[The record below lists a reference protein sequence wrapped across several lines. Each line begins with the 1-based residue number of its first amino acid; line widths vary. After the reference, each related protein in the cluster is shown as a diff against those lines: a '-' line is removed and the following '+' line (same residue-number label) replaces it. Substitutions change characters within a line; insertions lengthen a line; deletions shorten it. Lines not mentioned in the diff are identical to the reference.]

1 VFAIPRTLGT
11 MAHER
16 PKNVTR
22 GAVAA
27 QPATRR
33 NRVPNVPSIDEI
45 ADSLYGL
52 PPEQFTAART
62 QYEKEA
68 KAAGDRDA
76 AARIHAMA
84 KPSVPAWLANQLAR
98 EHRDEL
104 QPLLELGAG
113 LRNATRN
120 LAGDQLRTLSRQQHQ
135 LVYALVEQARKLAR
149 AADRSVSDDA
159 ARGLEETL
167 HAALADEQAASLL
180 LAGRLT
186 NALHSSGLD
195 SALADTADTA
205 DTATNVIPL
214 HRKDSRSSSENS
226 AGRRQPR
233 EQERGRAEQDLIE
246 AERALADATAA
257 LNNAQGLAAAAD
269 QAAATAQE
277 RIDELRQHLDEAT
290 SAASDADRR
299 REEHKRALRRA
310 ELAVRTAERQ
320 SVGAHDRRDR
330 IAADDS
336 GDD

>member
-1 VFAIPRTLGT
+1 MPG
-11 MAHER
+11 
-16 PKNVTR
+16 
-22 GAVAA
+22 
-27 QPATRR
+27 
-33 NRVPNVPSIDEI
+33 IDEI

-62 QYEKEA
+62 QYEKDA
-68 KAAGDRDA
+68 KTAGDREA

-84 KPSVPAWLANQLAR
+84 KPSVTAWLANQLAR

-104 QPLLELGAG
+104 QSLLELGAG
-113 LRNATRN
+113 LRDATRN

-135 LVYALVEQARKLAR
+135 LVYALVQQARKIAR

-167 HAALADEQAASLL
+167 HAALADEHAASML

-195 SALADTADTA
+195 SGLTDTAG
-205 DTATNVIPL
+205 TATNVIPL
-214 HRKDSRSSSENS
+214 HRKGARSSSENS

-233 EQERGRAEQDLIE
+233 EQERRRAEQDLVE
-246 AERALADATAA
+246 AQRALADATDA
-257 LNNAQGLAAAAD
+257 LNTARGLAADAD
-269 QAAATAQE
+269 QAAATAHE
-277 RIDELRQHLDEAT
+277 RIDELRQQLEEAT

-299 REEHKRALRRA
+299 REEHKRAVRRA
-310 ELAVRTAERQ
+310 ERAVGDAERQ
-320 SVGAHDRRDR
+320 SVAAHDRRDR
-330 IAADDS
+330 VAADDS

>member
-1 VFAIPRTLGT
+1 MPG
-11 MAHER
+11 
-16 PKNVTR
+16 
-22 GAVAA
+22 
-27 QPATRR
+27 
-33 NRVPNVPSIDEI
+33 IDEI

-104 QPLLELGAG
+104 QPLLALGAE
-113 LRNATRN
+113 LRDATRN

-135 LVYALVEQARKLAR
+135 LVYALVQQARKLAR

-167 HAALADEQAASLL
+167 HAALADEHAASLL

-186 NALHSSGLD
+186 EALHSSGFD
-195 SALADTADTA
+195 SGLADTAE
-205 DTATNVIPL
+205 TATNVIPL
-214 HRKDSRSSSENS
+214 HSRRTSGNS

-233 EQERGRAEQDLIE
+233 EEERRRAEQDLIE
-246 AERALADATAA
+246 AQRALADATAA
-257 LNNAQGLAAAAD
+257 LDDARGMAAAAD

-277 RIDELRQHLDEAT
+277 RIDELHQQLVEAT

-299 REEHKRALRRA
+299 REEQTRALRRA
-310 ELAVRTAERQ
+310 ELAVRDAERR
-320 SVGAHDRRDR
+320 SVAAQDRRDR
-330 IAADDS
+330 VVGDGS
-336 GDD
+336 GGD

>member
-1 VFAIPRTLGT
+1 
-11 MAHER
+11 
-16 PKNVTR
+16 
-22 GAVAA
+22 VAA
-27 QPATRR
+27 RG
-33 NRVPNVPSIDEI
+33 NRVPNMPGIDEI

-104 QPLLELGAG
+104 QPLLALGAE
-113 LRNATRN
+113 LRDATRN

-135 LVYALVEQARKLAR
+135 LVYALVQQARKLAR
-149 AADRSVSDDA
+149 AAERSVSDDA

-167 HAALADEQAASLL
+167 HAALADEHAASLL

-186 NALHSSGLD
+186 EALHSSGLE
-195 SALADTADTA
+195 SGFDTP
-205 DTATNVIPL
+205 TNVIPL
-214 HRKDSRSSSENS
+214 HSRRTSENS

-233 EQERGRAEQDLIE
+233 EEERRRAEQDLIE
-246 AERALADATAA
+246 AQRALADATAA
-257 LNNAQGLAAAAD
+257 LDNARGMAAAAD

-277 RIDELRQHLDEAT
+277 RIDELHQQLEEAT

-299 REEHKRALRRA
+299 REEQTRALRRD
-310 ELAVRTAERQ
+310 ELAVRDAERR
-320 SVGAHDRRDR
+320 SVAAQDRRDR
-330 IAADDS
+330 VAGDGS
-336 GDD
+336 GGD